1 MSLTLTIGPATDYLL
16 TLAQT
21 AVSGVTV
28 SLDGQDI
35 PAQAVDGEP
44 FELTPAQFVVGL
56 DSPPPDTSGSIPWTG
71 SAPILGGPSAAE
83 DYLIPCY
90 IDVRFH
96 GDSAKAVRDV
106 ACGMFNT
113 FWNAL
118 MANRSLGGLLDGG
131 GAVIT
136 AVTGSSR
143 RVGTAADRGQRYL
156 ITFSVRCTDLQLG

>member
-1 MSLTLTIGPATDYLL
+1 VSLTLTVGPATDYLFG
-16 TLAQT
+16 LAQT
-21 AVSGVTV
+21 AVSGVSVTV
-28 SLDGQDI
+28 DGQPVAAEAI
-35 PAQAVDGEP
+35 DGEP
-44 FELTPAQFVVGL
+44 SELSPAQFVVGL
-56 DSPPPDTSGSIPWTG
+56 DSPPPDTSGSVAWTG
-71 SAPILGGPSAAE
+71 AAPILGGPSAAE

-90 IDVRFH
+90 IDVRGH
-96 GDSAKAVRDV
+96 GDSAKVFRDI

-118 MANRSLGGLLDGG
+118 MANRSLGGLLAGG

-143 RVGTAADRGQRYL
+143 RVGTDAARGQRYL